1 MADKKCSSTSR
12 IGRAGTV
19 DLVPSTAKSLDAKM
33 AESYANEIKLGAQGA
48 QQVLI
53 SSDASVISRE
63 NTMFYAAWWPEREQ
77 GGWLLPQVWRRGER
91 SSNSGAAPMLGLRK

>member
-33 AESYANEIKLGAQGA
+33 AESYANEIKLAAQGA

-77 GGWLLPQVWRRGER
+77 GGWLLPMVWWRWERGRKQR
-91 SSNSGAAPMLGLRK
+91 SCTHARFA